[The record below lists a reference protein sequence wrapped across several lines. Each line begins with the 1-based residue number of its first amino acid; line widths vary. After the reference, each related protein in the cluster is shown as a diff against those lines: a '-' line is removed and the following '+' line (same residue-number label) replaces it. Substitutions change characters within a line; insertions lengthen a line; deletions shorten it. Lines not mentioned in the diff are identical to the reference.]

1 MATIG
6 FVMFAPVKSSA
17 CRFCRQNGRE
27 VNVWLQLVANFRQ
40 GLVVA
45 SVLAAKLLI
54 LIGAC
59 VLPYCRLDAKG

>member
-1 MATIG
+1 
-6 FVMFAPVKSSA
+6 MFAPVKSSA